1 MGFDFTVIV
10 PLLLSHCDFF
20 FVFGCGV
27 SFLVSSSV
35 LMSMIVQQ
43 VVLVILLQG
52 HCSFPWVLM
61 CTLLC
66 VCPPKVEY
74 LSGVETLRGVAQ
86 TLGPV
91 KLRCFVVLEIL

>member
-35 LMSMIVQQ
+35 LMSMIDQQ
-43 VVLVILLQG
+43 VVVICNSNLLKMFFITQSPIIIKVQIQCLVVKQI
-52 HCSFPWVLM
+52 FIEY
-61 CTLLC
+61 LLC
-66 VCPPKVEY
+66 ASHC
-74 LSGVETLRGVAQ
+74 
-86 TLGPV
+86 
-91 KLRCFVVLEIL
+91 